1 MVKEQLGR
9 VGEPL
14 LSTTAIAKRDYE
26 SEKRREVEELRRFR
40 EEMVRSVDQQ
50 REDAR
55 REFENEASVM
65 PNCKISLV
73 FARSMDFFDALTLH
87 SNCGGYVV
95 SHLKHT
101 HTCGNMLESR

>member
-9 VGEPL
+9 AGEPL
-14 LSTTAIAKRDYE
+14 LSAATIAKRDYE

-55 REFENEASVM
+55 REFENEASVK
-65 PNCKISLV
+65 PNFIICLV
-73 FARSMDFFDALTLH
+73 FR
-87 SNCGGYVV
+87 
-95 SHLKHT
+95 
-101 HTCGNMLESR
+101 R

>member
-1 MVKEQLGR
+1 MVKEQLGK

-14 LSTTAIAKRDYE
+14 LSTTTTTTKRDYE

-55 REFENEASVM
+55 RKLRA
-65 PNCKISLV
+65 I
-73 FARSMDFFDALTLH
+73 
-87 SNCGGYVV
+87 
-95 SHLKHT
+95 
-101 HTCGNMLESR
+101 

>member
-14 LSTTAIAKRDYE
+14 STSTIAKWDYE

-55 REFENEASVM
+55 REFENEASVRARLL
-65 PNCKISLV
+65 NK
-73 FARSMDFFDALTLH
+73 FAGFHGTLY
-87 SNCGGYVV
+87 SNCGGHV
-95 SHLKHT
+95 LLFKT
-101 HTCGNMLESR
+101 HYMLESR

>member
-14 LSTTAIAKRDYE
+14 LSTTTIAKRDYE

-65 PNCKISLV
+65 PNCKISSVNRFILQ
-73 FARSMDFFDALTLH
+73 
-87 SNCGGYVV
+87 G
-95 SHLKHT
+95 
-101 HTCGNMLESR
+101 